1 MIKIYGKIP
10 KVKSDILNF
19 KNLKEPTFAT
29 YKPKLEEMKKIAQNY
44 KKFKNVIVI
53 GNGGSINN
61 FRAISKALDSNKK
74 IFLADTMEPKI
85 LEDISRKCLKND
97 TVIISVSKSGN
108 TIGVLEDLIYFIN
121 RGYKNFVSV
130 TGGGALKEIS
140 KKMNFPIID
149 HPNISGRFSG
159 MTSCALFPSAVCGFD
174 IKKIYNGSKTIYSS
188 KKIKSK
194 IFSFANTLFFLEK
207 NGYDEIFMPI
217 YSELLSGF
225 SNLIKQLIHETTGK
239 KELGQTIISA
249 IGPESQHHTNQR
261 FFGGPKNILG
271 LFINVKKRDN
281 IKIRVPKKL
290 KEIKLKDGNIKILDK
305 LDLSDA
311 IQYEFEGVI
320 KTTSEKKIPYIVIE
334 IDKINE
340 KSVGALMAI
349 FQYLAYY
356 SALVRN
362 QNPFDQPEVERSKE
376 MTFKLIKN
384 LKQRN

>member
-19 KNLKEPTFAT
+19 KNLKEPIFAT
-29 YKPKLEEMKKIAQNY
+29 YKPKLEEIKKIAQNY

-194 IFSFANTLFFLEK
+194 TEKFLQK
-207 NGYDEIFMPI
+207 NISEIDL
-217 YSELLSGF
+217 E
-225 SNLIKQLIHETTGK
+225 LIKIQKFARSESQKFISSQIERKKFLYAIMNDKHV
-239 KELGQTIISA
+239 KEL
-249 IGPESQHHTNQR
+249 
-261 FFGGPKNILG
+261 
-271 LFINVKKRDN
+271 
-281 IKIRVPKKL
+281 
-290 KEIKLKDGNIKILDK
+290 LKDGKYK
-305 LDLSDA
+305 A
-311 IQYEFEGVI
+311 IQTTI
-320 KTTSEKKIPYIVIE
+320 KKMVK
-334 IDKINE
+334 DWK
-340 KSVGALMAI
+340 
-349 FQYLAYY
+349 
-356 SALVRN
+356 
-362 QNPFDQPEVERSKE
+362 
-376 MTFKLIKN
+376 
-384 LKQRN
+384 